1 MSRFFRGK
9 AVPAFLGLALALA
22 ACQKQPSPPPVA
34 DTHPA
39 APSTA
44 TRLAAGKKAAAAG
57 DCRNAMADLEAAVRE
72 DAKSVEARLYLGI
85 CAAKAGDLAKAE
97 TVLTEAASLDAA
109 DPRPLE
115 ALGVALY
122 ATGRRDAAGE
132 RLDAAV
138 RRGSKSAQVEYYRG
152 NLAMAAGDCREGLAA
167 YRKAMILD
175 PTYAPAVAEYK
186 NARVACAR
194 AETPPAPPAEPKP
207 KPKPKP
213 KPATPAAPAT
223 PAPVPAPTPPAGDA
237 PAPTASP
244 NAQAAANS

>member
-1 MSRFFRGK
+1 MSRFFLGK
-9 AVPAFLGLALALA
+9 AVPALLGLALALA

-34 DTHPA
+34 ATPPA
-39 APSTA
+39 APA
-44 TRLAAGKKAAAAG
+44 AAKRLEAGKKAAAAG
-57 DCRNAMADLEAAVRE
+57 DCRNAMADLEAAARQ

-85 CAAKAGDLAKAE
+85 CAAKDGDLGRAE
-97 TVLTEAASLDAA
+97 TVLTEAASLDTA

-122 ATGRRDAAGE
+122 AAGRRDAAGE
-132 RLDAAV
+132 RLAAAV
-138 RRGSKSAQVEYYRG
+138 RRGSKSAQVQYYLG

-167 YRKAMILD
+167 YRRAMILD
-175 PTYAPAVAEYK
+175 PGYAPAVTEYK

-213 KPATPAAPAT
+213 ATPAAPAT
-223 PAPVPAPTPPAGDA
+223 PAPASVPTPPAGDA
-237 PAPTASP
+237 PAASP
-244 NAQAAANS
+244 NAHAAANS